1 MNLKI
6 KFTYKNI
13 IHYFYIL
20 IILVNLITLFYLS
33 SFIKKYIYFTIAPE
47 KDLSITQG
55 RTSSEDINMNKFEN
69 IVEQL
74 EKKSQPN
81 NVDNINNIFD

>member
-1 MNLKI
+1 MKLKI

-20 IILVNLITLFYLS
+20 IILVNLITLFFLS

-47 KDLSITQG
+47 KELSTAQG
-55 RTSSEDINMNKFEN
+55 RTSEDINMNKFEN

-74 EKKSQPN
+74 EKKSLPN